1 MPKLDIIKNARSI
14 LLITEK
20 YPDIATI
27 LCCDVLLGIM
37 RREGIRISW
46 FIDPTKL
53 SSNFRSILPAKEDC
67 FINTFD
73 SSEYYIDIKP
83 ESGIT
88 DINKFQLDSAT
99 RLVFKTKEGIV
110 DKKTLEL
117 ERMEVEFDAYIFF
130 ANKRVS
136 RILGEPEIKRRVEQ
150 QEKTF
155 FVQENELDAIGLK
168 VSQLIFGLGIMIQ
181 PAEATILLTAILW
194 EAANKNSIEIF
205 EVINKL
211 TFRYKA
217 DFAKSVEVM
226 NSYEDGEVAS
236 WTNKVLKYIQIRDGL
251 KYAYVKSNKLTCSKL
266 KQLSAE
272 KKFPI
277 KISKNDKGVVILTR
291 CSDGEMIFA
300 AGEVVSKFLELVT
313 SDMVVNDGIV
323 SFITR
328 ERIGFL
334 EEIGIYDEKTVG
346 VGQSKTTNI
355 ELREMVKKLDPK
367 PEKVSEP
374 QAVTI
379 VSNEK
384 LIKRDKPKAVERST
398 SVLSH
403 QKAKKISVVNTASNS
418 NDKPQSFDP
427 LPPAN
432 W

>member
-37 RREGIRISW
+37 RREGIRINW
-46 FIDPTKL
+46 FIDPTQL
-53 SSNFRSILPAKEDC
+53 SSNFRAILPAKEDC

-73 SSEYYIDIKP
+73 SSEYYVDIKP

-110 DKKTLEL
+110 DKETLEL

-130 ANKRVS
+130 TNKKIS
-136 RILGEPEIKRRVEQ
+136 RILGEPEIKKRVEQ

-155 FVQENELDAIGLK
+155 FVQESELDAIGLK
-168 VSQLIFGLGIMIQ
+168 VSQLIFGIMIQ

-226 NSYEDGEVAS
+226 NSYEDGDVTS
-236 WTNKVLKYIQIRDGL
+236 WTNKILKYLQIRDGV

-277 KISKNDKGVVILTR
+277 KISQNDKGVIILTR
-291 CSDGEMIFA
+291 CSDGEVVFA
-300 AGEVVSKFLELVT
+300 TGEVVLKFLELVT
-313 SDMVVNDGIV
+313 PDMYINDGIV
-323 SFITR
+323 SFTTS

-334 EEIGIYDEKTVG
+334 EKIGVYSEKTVDA
-346 VGQSKTTNI
+346 GQIKNNNI
-355 ELREMVKKLDPK
+355 ELKEMVKKLDPEPK
-367 PEKVSEP
+367 KVSEP
-374 QAVTI
+374 QAVTL
-379 VSNEK
+379 VPDEK
-384 LIKRDKPKAVERST
+384 PIKRDKPKTIERST

-403 QKAKKISVVNTASNS
+403 QKAKKISVVNTTSHS
-418 NDKPQSFDP
+418 KHKPQSFDP